1 MGTAIASA
9 SSGDSRVSWQQQ
21 PVSRGP
27 CSAEGVPSMV
37 SKLLSAAELTAARRS
52 WVHGHRRLHGQGR
65 QAPEVAPPEGCSLGA
80 LRTGWAWSV
89 TGRVVCLV
97 PRLLAFAFACPRR
110 LVTVRRKLS
119 ERLGDGDATTRSL
132 YALPP
137 AWPAARCTCSNP
149 EQQEAGPVGRPRRY
163 RGDCDGGRSS
173 ECDTPGRRTPSLLKP

>member
-65 QAPEVAPPEGCSLGA
+65 QAPEVASHLGTVSGKGDLPLYMHFCA
-80 LRTGWAWSV
+80 STRTYDVLEPTHVYS
-89 TGRVVCLV
+89 
-97 PRLLAFAFACPRR
+97 P
-110 LVTVRRKLS
+110 
-119 ERLGDGDATTRSL
+119 
-132 YALPP
+132 
-137 AWPAARCTCSNP
+137 N
-149 EQQEAGPVGRPRRY
+149 
-163 RGDCDGGRSS
+163 
-173 ECDTPGRRTPSLLKP
+173 